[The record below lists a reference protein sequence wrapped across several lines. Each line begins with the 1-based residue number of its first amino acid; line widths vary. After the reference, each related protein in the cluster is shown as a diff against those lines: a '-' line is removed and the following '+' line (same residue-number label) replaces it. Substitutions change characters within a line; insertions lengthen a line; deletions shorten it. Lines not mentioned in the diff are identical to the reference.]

1 MVPIIFWIL
10 IKGLYLIKEIWILYL
25 LNNAFLKQVP
35 EFWQWLQFYMKRVC
49 NASTRII
56 HYRYYLLDIFFSL
69 RSMILNL
76 PKIYGFY
83 MTSSQQKLNTHSV
96 CQPKSEQ
103 KSVLYFCK
111 RMSHNIHENWHLIPA
126 IEYYSHLSPFEDINM
141 YQQGFLRKCSI
152 ISLKL

>member
-1 MVPIIFWIL
+1 
-10 IKGLYLIKEIWILYL
+10 
-25 LNNAFLKQVP
+25 
-35 EFWQWLQFYMKRVC
+35 MKRVC

-83 MTSSQQKLNTHSV
+83 MTSSQQKLNPHSV
-96 CQPKSEQ
+96 CQP

-111 RMSHNIHENWHLIPA
+111 RMSHYIHENWRLIPA
-126 IEYYSHLSPFEDINM
+126 IKYYSHLSPLEDTNM
-141 YQQGFLRKCSI
+141 YQQGLFGKMLKNIYEIVFNSDFKRALALLYSAVVHDIPTFLQYSKTSTF
-152 ISLKL
+152 LK